1 MRGVFKPGYSGSGC
15 SDVHGGIPIRVRDHV
30 TACTRKFE
38 DRAMASVVAEMAG
51 FRGGCDRA
59 IPNPNRLIEYLSY
72 KIKHLLKN
80 TVLLYS
86 PGSHA
91 SPLNAGLGAEKLWQF
106 CIATTI

>member
-1 MRGVFKPGYSGSGC
+1 MASATLHPFSLSSGSPRRTEG
-15 SDVHGGIPIRVRDHV
+15 RR
-30 TACTRKFE
+30 
-38 DRAMASVVAEMAG
+38 
-51 FRGGCDRA
+51 GCDRA